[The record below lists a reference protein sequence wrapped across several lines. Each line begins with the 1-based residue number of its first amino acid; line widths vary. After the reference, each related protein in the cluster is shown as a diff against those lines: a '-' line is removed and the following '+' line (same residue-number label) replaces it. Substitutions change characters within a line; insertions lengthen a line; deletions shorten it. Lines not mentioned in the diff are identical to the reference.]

1 MRDYQNASFH
11 TLPEEKKEGII
22 KFVSSTCENNLKM
35 NSEQRSSLIGIC
47 FSVLDYELR
56 MVPVED
62 FDCGS
67 YEELLYQIVLAAA
80 GFDGGFSLEKDKITA
95 EAMKSLG
102 LDFQFDQTDSKD
114 IDLVKLSAA
123 LKQPMRAYLFSIVS
137 IILIGGKEPSED
149 AKEYMRYILAP

>member
-47 FSVLDYELR
+47 LSVMDYELR
-56 MVPVED
+56 MVDLEE

-80 GFDGGFSLEKDKITA
+80 GFEGGFSLEKDKIIDD
-95 EAMKSLG
+95 AMKALG

-123 LKQPMRAYLFSIVS
+123 LKQPVRAYLFSIVS
-137 IILIGGKEPSED
+137 IVLIGSKEPSKD
-149 AKEYMRYILAP
+149 AEELMRYILAP